1 MFWRFE
7 ELLRKFVLILAAT
20 YFSPELVNADVIN
33 FKSVQ
38 FNGEYNGG
46 PNSWSQLS
54 FTIDRPKVGQFSY
67 ATRSKVS
74 FTIDTDVNSKFLRT
88 DIRFRGDW
96 LTSRWFS
103 STSKT
108 EMYLGSN
115 PLNTAQRRDLS
126 SLLQNEKKLAAWIVA
141 NADELIDFA
150 LTSGRYLP
158 AKSRTKWNSL
168 SRNDTFEKNIRKNLG
183 PHLRAEL
190 AAYDKHAKHT
200 KVILE
205 RRIQPD
211 LKKLGYYN
219 GKVDGLWGS
228 QTKAAIMA
236 FERDNDLFPDGVNYG
251 SERFLLQDKVKEN
264 DQYSD
269 IAKIKQ
275 REANDQKTIK
285 ELTRRLSSANTE
297 AAKLKQTAQLRQEA
311 INRLYGQI
319 AELKKAANVTEDIAK
334 LEQELT
340 QAKTVAKRHSS
351 IAAERLKIIK
361 NYQSE
366 ISKLKKENSS
376 SNDISRLQ
384 KDLELANKLASDR
397 FKTILGLNK
406 KVSELK
412 RKVVSSAEIDALK
425 NELSIALSQLSVFED
440 ESEEL
445 STQLTKLNADRE
457 KAFEKL
463 SLITKARDNLELQ
476 LADALSSNETLTLRA
491 ENLEKEKQKLIK
503 ELENIKSQIDSTD
516 FLPVFQLSEEW
527 LEVER
532 FLAVQQV
539 RFCQILSNYSVEAK
553 AAAESKNQL
562 RQNLVAT
569 NRDNDIAA
577 LLPNGNYNDW
587 VVKVVEIYATPS
599 GDAAFVLRLPC
610 DVTFGSG
617 QLNGA
622 GDLDGS
628 YAATAEFGGIIYNQ
642 LAQLSQGDTVLISG
656 KILTYDDIGALNQRL
671 KFITNLNGENAL
683 KTEPRKNRA
692 APDYF
697 SKIDYLSKL

>member
-7 ELLRKFVLILAAT
+7 ELLRKLLLILAAT
-20 YFSPELVNADVIN
+20 YFSPELANANVIN

-88 DIRFRGDW
+88 DIRFRNDW

-115 PLNTAQRRDLS
+115 PLNTAQRRDLN

-183 PHLRAEL
+183 PHLRADL

-205 RRIQPD
+205 RRIQPQ

-251 SERFLLQDKVKEN
+251 SERFLLQDKVKEK

-275 REANDQKTIK
+275 REANDQKTI
-285 ELTRRLSSANTE
+285 
-297 AAKLKQTAQLRQEA
+297 
-311 INRLYGQI
+311 NRLYGQI
-319 AELKKAANVTEDIAK
+319 AELKKAANATADIAK
-334 LEQELT
+334 LEQKLS
-340 QAKTVAKRHSS
+340 QAKTIAKRHSS

-366 ISKLKKENSS
+366 ISKLKKENNS
-376 SNDISRLQ
+376 SNDISGLQ
-384 KDLELANKLASDR
+384 KDLQLANELASER

-457 KAFEKL
+457 KAFEQL
-463 SLITKARDNLELQ
+463 SLMTKARDNLELQ

>member
-7 ELLRKFVLILAAT
+7 ELLRKLLLILAAT
-20 YFSPELVNADVIN
+20 YFSPELANANVIN

-88 DIRFRGDW
+88 DIRFRNDW

-115 PLNTAQRRDLS
+115 PLNTAQRRDLN

-141 NADELIDFA
+141 NTDELIDFA
-150 LTSGRYLP
+150 LTSGKYIP

-183 PHLRAEL
+183 PHLRADL

-205 RRIQPD
+205 RRIQPQ
-211 LKKLGYYN
+211 LKKLGYYK

-251 SERFLLQDKVKEN
+251 SERFLLQDKVKEK

-275 REANDQKTIK
+275 REANAQKT
-285 ELTRRLSSANTE
+285 
-297 AAKLKQTAQLRQEA
+297 

-319 AELKKAANVTEDIAK
+319 AELKKAANATADIAK
-334 LEQELT
+334 LEQKLS
-340 QAKTVAKRHSS
+340 QAKTIAKRHSS

-366 ISKLKKENSS
+366 ISKLKKENNS

-384 KDLELANKLASDR
+384 KDLELANELASER

-457 KAFEKL
+457 KAFEQL

>member
-7 ELLRKFVLILAAT
+7 ELLRKLVLILAAT
-20 YFSPELVNADVIN
+20 YFSPELALANVIN

-115 PLNTAQRRDLS
+115 PLNTAQRRDLN

-183 PHLRAEL
+183 PHLRADL

-205 RRIQPD
+205 RRIQPQ

-251 SERFLLQDKVKEN
+251 SERFLLQDKVKEK

-275 REANDQKTIK
+275 REANDQKTI
-285 ELTRRLSSANTE
+285 
-297 AAKLKQTAQLRQEA
+297 
-311 INRLYGQI
+311 NRLYGQI
-319 AELKKAANVTEDIAK
+319 AELKKAANATADIAK
-334 LEQELT
+334 LEQKLS
-340 QAKTVAKRHSS
+340 QAKTIAKRHSS

-366 ISKLKKENSS
+366 ISKLKKENNS

-384 KDLELANKLASDR
+384 KDLELANELASER

-457 KAFEKL
+457 KAFEQL

-476 LADALSSNETLTLRA
+476 LADALSSNETLTLRV

>member
-1 MFWRFE
+1 M
-7 ELLRKFVLILAAT
+7 LRKLVLILAAT
-20 YFSPELVNADVIN
+20 YLSPEIVQADVLN

-46 PNSWSQLS
+46 PNSYSQLS
-54 FTIDRPKVGQFSY
+54 FTIDRPKVGPFSY
-67 ATRSKVS
+67 NTKSKVS

-108 EMYLGSN
+108 EMYLGSA
-115 PLNTAQRRDLS
+115 PLKYAQRIDLN
-126 SLLQNEKKLAAWIVA
+126 SLLPNEKKLAAWIVA
-141 NADELIDFA
+141 NSDELIDFA
-150 LTSGRYLP
+150 LGSGKYLP
-158 AKSRTKWNSL
+158 AKSRNKWVNL
-168 SRNDTFEKNIRKNLG
+168 SSKDTFEKNIRKNLG

-211 LKKLGYYN
+211 LKKLGYYG
-219 GKVDGLWGS
+219 GKIDGLWGS

-319 AELKKAANVTEDIAK
+319 AELKKAANATEDIAK
-334 LEQELT
+334 LEQELS
-340 QAKTVAKRHSS
+340 QAKT

-384 KDLELANKLASDR
+384 KDLELANKLASER

-412 RKVVSSAEIDALK
+412 RKVVPSAEIDALK

-491 ENLEKEKQKLIK
+491 KNLEKEKQKLIK

-622 GDLDGS
+622 GDLDGR

>member
-1 MFWRFE
+1 M
-7 ELLRKFVLILAAT
+7 LRKLVLILAAT
-20 YFSPELVNADVIN
+20 YLSPEIVQADVLN

-46 PNSWSQLS
+46 PNSYSQLS
-54 FTIDRPKVGQFSY
+54 FTIDRPKVGPFSY
-67 ATRSKVS
+67 ATKSKVS
-74 FTIDTDVNSKFLRT
+74 FTIDTDLSSRFLRT

-115 PLNTAQRRDLS
+115 PLNTAQRRDLK
-126 SLLQNEKKLAAWIVA
+126 SLLPNEKKLAAWIVA
-141 NADELIDFA
+141 NSDELIDFA
-150 LTSGRYLP
+150 LGSGKYFP
-158 AKSRTKWNSL
+158 AKSRNKWVNL
-168 SRNDTFEKNIRKNLG
+168 SSKDTFEKNVRKNLG
-183 PHLRAEL
+183 PHLKVEL
-190 AAYDKHAKHT
+190 AAYDKYTKHT
-200 KVILE
+200 KVALE

-211 LKKLGYYN
+211 LKKLGYYS

-251 SERFLLQDKVKEN
+251 PERFLLQDKVKEN

-275 REANDQKTIK
+275 REAKDKKTIV
-285 ELTRRLSSANTE
+285 ELTRKLSSANTE
-297 AAKLKQTAQLRQEA
+297 IKKLKDDSKLRQAA
-311 INRLYGQI
+311 IKKLYAQI
-319 AELKKAANVTEDIAK
+319 AELRKSSNDETDRLKLEKDLAQAKAVAKHQSSLALARFEQIKKYRSEIEKLKQDKTLNQDLLKLEKELKYVEETSAERLNTILRLNKKISELKKSMVPETEIEAVKNELKAAVKKLTLAKDESAALLIKLAELKTSQDAAEEKASRASAERDAIKTQLVEALATKDAITQRLAK
-334 LEQELT
+334 LE
-340 QAKTVAKRHSS
+340 R
-351 IAAERLKIIK
+351 
-361 NYQSE
+361 
-366 ISKLKKENSS
+366 
-376 SNDISRLQ
+376 
-384 KDLELANKLASDR
+384 
-397 FKTILGLNK
+397 
-406 KVSELK
+406 
-412 RKVVSSAEIDALK
+412 
-425 NELSIALSQLSVFED
+425 
-440 ESEEL
+440 
-445 STQLTKLNADRE
+445 
-457 KAFEKL
+457 
-463 SLITKARDNLELQ
+463 
-476 LADALSSNETLTLRA
+476 
-491 ENLEKEKQKLIK
+491 EKQKLTK
-503 ELENIKSQIDSTD
+503 QLEDIKSQIHSSD

-527 LEVER
+527 LDVER

-539 RFCQILSNYSVEAK
+539 RFCQILSNYSVEAE

-587 VVKVVEIYATPS
+587 VAKVVEIYATPS

-610 DVTFGSG
+610 YVTFGSG
-617 QLNGA
+617 KLNGA

-642 LAQLSQGDTVLISG
+642 LAQLAQGDTVLISG

-671 KFITNLNGENAL
+671 KFITNLNGNNPA
-683 KTEPRKNRA
+683 KSEPSKNRA

>member
-7 ELLRKFVLILAAT
+7 ELLRKLLLILAAT
-20 YFSPELVNADVIN
+20 YFSPELANANVIN

-88 DIRFRGDW
+88 DIRFRNDW

-115 PLNTAQRRDLS
+115 PLNTAQRRDLN

-183 PHLRAEL
+183 PHLRADL

-205 RRIQPD
+205 RRIQPQ

-251 SERFLLQDKVKEN
+251 SERFLLQDKVKEK

-275 REANDQKTIK
+275 REANDQKTI
-285 ELTRRLSSANTE
+285 
-297 AAKLKQTAQLRQEA
+297 
-311 INRLYGQI
+311 NRLYGQI
-319 AELKKAANVTEDIAK
+319 AELKKAANATADIAK
-334 LEQELT
+334 LEQKLS
-340 QAKTVAKRHSS
+340 QAKTIAKRHSS
-351 IAAERLKIIK
+351 IAAKRLKIIK

-366 ISKLKKENSS
+366 ISKLKKENNS

-384 KDLELANKLASDR
+384 KDLELANELASER

-457 KAFEKL
+457 KAFEQL

-476 LADALSSNETLTLRA
+476 LADALSSNETLTLRV

>member
-7 ELLRKFVLILAAT
+7 ELLRKLVLILAAT
-20 YFSPELVNADVIN
+20 YFSPELALANVIN

-115 PLNTAQRRDLS
+115 PLNTAQRRDLN

-183 PHLRAEL
+183 PHLRADL

-205 RRIQPD
+205 RRIQPQ
-211 LKKLGYYN
+211 LKKLGYYK

-251 SERFLLQDKVKEN
+251 SERFLLQDKVKEK

-275 REANDQKTIK
+275 REANAQKT
-285 ELTRRLSSANTE
+285 
-297 AAKLKQTAQLRQEA
+297 

-319 AELKKAANVTEDIAK
+319 AELKKAANATEDIAK
-334 LEQELT
+334 LEQKLS
-340 QAKTVAKRHSS
+340 QAETIAKRHSS

-366 ISKLKKENSS
+366 ISKLKKENNS
-376 SNDISRLQ
+376 SNDISGLQ
-384 KDLELANKLASDR
+384 KDLELANELASER
-397 FKTILGLNK
+397 FKTMLGLNK

-445 STQLTKLNADRE
+445 STQLTKLNTDRQ
-457 KAFEKL
+457 KAFEQL
-463 SLITKARDNLELQ
+463 SLMTKARDNLELQ

>member
-7 ELLRKFVLILAAT
+7 ELLRKLVLILAAT
-20 YFSPELVNADVIN
+20 YFSPELALANVIN

-115 PLNTAQRRDLS
+115 PLNTAQRRDLN

-205 RRIQPD
+205 RRIQPQ

-251 SERFLLQDKVKEN
+251 SERFLLQDKVKEK

-275 REANDQKTIK
+275 REANDQKTI
-285 ELTRRLSSANTE
+285 
-297 AAKLKQTAQLRQEA
+297 
-311 INRLYGQI
+311 NRLYGQI
-319 AELKKAANVTEDIAK
+319 AELKKAANATADIAK
-334 LEQELT
+334 LEQKLS
-340 QAKTVAKRHSS
+340 QAKTIAKRHSS

-366 ISKLKKENSS
+366 ISKLKKENNS
-376 SNDISRLQ
+376 SNDISGLQ
-384 KDLELANKLASDR
+384 KDLQLANELASER
-397 FKTILGLNK
+397 FETILGLNK

-412 RKVVSSAEIDALK
+412 RKVASSAEIDALK

-445 STQLTKLNADRE
+445 STQLTKLNTDRE
-457 KAFEKL
+457 KAFEQL
-463 SLITKARDNLELQ
+463 SLMTKARDNLELQ

>member
-7 ELLRKFVLILAAT
+7 ALLRKLVLILAAT
-20 YFSPELVNADVIN
+20 YFSPELANANVIN

-115 PLNTAQRRDLS
+115 PLNTAQRRDLNT
-126 SLLQNEKKLAAWIVA
+126 LLQNEKKLAAWIVA

-150 LTSGRYLP
+150 LTSERYLP

-205 RRIQPD
+205 RRIQPV

-297 AAKLKQTAQLRQEA
+297 AAKLKQ
-311 INRLYGQI
+311 
-319 AELKKAANVTEDIAK
+319 ELS
-334 LEQELT
+334 
-340 QAKTVAKRHSS
+340 QAKIIAKRHSS

-384 KDLELANKLASDR
+384 KDLELANELASER

-412 RKVVSSAEIDALK
+412 RKVASSTEIDALK
-425 NELSIALSQLSVFED
+425 NELNIALSQLSIFED

-445 STQLTKLNADRE
+445 SEQLTKLNTDRE

-463 SLITKARDNLELQ
+463 SLITQDRADLELQ
-476 LADALSSNETLTLRA
+476 LANALTSNETLTLRA
-491 ENLEKEKQKLIK
+491 DNLEKEKQKLIK
-503 ELENIKSQIDSTD
+503 EVENIKSQIDSTD
-516 FLPVFQLSEEW
+516 FLPVFQLTEEW

-539 RFCQILSNYSVEAK
+539 RFCQILSNYSVESK

-587 VVKVVEIYATPS
+587 VVKVVEIYATPT
-599 GDAAFVLRLPC
+599 GDAAFVLRHPC

-622 GDLDGS
+622 GDLNGS
-628 YAATAEFGGIIYNQ
+628 YAATAEFGGLIYNQ

-671 KFITNLNGENAL
+671 KFITNLNGENAF

>member
-1 MFWRFE
+1 MFWRVE
-7 ELLRKFVLILAAT
+7 ELLRKLLLVLAAT
-20 YFSPELVNADVIN
+20 YFSPELANANVIN

-74 FTIDTDVNSKFLRT
+74 FTIDTDVSSKFLRT

-103 STSKT
+103 SASKT

-115 PLNTAQRRDLS
+115 PLNIAQRRDLN

-158 AKSRTKWNSL
+158 AKSRNKWNSL

-236 FERDNDLFPDGVNYG
+236 FERDNDLFTDGVNYG
-251 SERFLLQDKVKEN
+251 PERFLLHDKVKGN

-275 REANDQKTIK
+275 REANDKKTIV
-285 ELTRRLSSANTE
+285 ELTSKLSSANTE
-297 AAKLKQTAQLRQEA
+297 IKNLKED
-311 INRLYGQI
+311 I
-319 AELKKAANVTEDIAK
+319 AELQKTANTTVDVSK
-334 LEQELT
+334 LEQELS
-340 QAKTVAKRHSS
+340 QAKTIAKRHSS
-351 IAAERLKIIK
+351 IAAERLKIIR

-366 ISKLKKENSS
+366 ISKLKKEKGSS
-376 SNDISRLQ
+376 KDIFRLQ
-384 KDLELANKLASDR
+384 KDLELANELASER

-412 RKVVSSAEIDALK
+412 RKVASSTEIDALK
-425 NELSIALSQLSVFED
+425 NELNIALSQLSIFED

-445 STQLTKLNADRE
+445 SEQLTKLNTDRE

-463 SLITKARDNLELQ
+463 SLITQARDDLELQ
-476 LADALSSNETLTLRA
+476 LANALTSNETLTLRA
-491 ENLEKEKQKLIK
+491 DNLEKEKQKLIK
-503 ELENIKSQIDSTD
+503 EVENIKSQIDSTD
-516 FLPVFQLSEEW
+516 FLPVFQLTEEW

-587 VVKVVEIYATPS
+587 VVKVVEIYATPT

-622 GDLDGS
+622 GDLNGS
-628 YAATAEFGGIIYNQ
+628 YAATAEFGGLIYNQ

>member
-7 ELLRKFVLILAAT
+7 ELLRKLLLILAAT
-20 YFSPELVNADVIN
+20 YFSPELANANVIN

-88 DIRFRGDW
+88 DIRFRNDW

-115 PLNTAQRRDLS
+115 PLNTAQRRDLN

-183 PHLRAEL
+183 PHLRADL

-205 RRIQPD
+205 RRIQPQ

-251 SERFLLQDKVKEN
+251 SERFLLQDKVKEK

-275 REANDQKTIK
+275 REANDQKTI
-285 ELTRRLSSANTE
+285 
-297 AAKLKQTAQLRQEA
+297 
-311 INRLYGQI
+311 NRLYGQI
-319 AELKKAANVTEDIAK
+319 AELKKAANATADIAK
-334 LEQELT
+334 LEQKLS
-340 QAKTVAKRHSS
+340 QAKTIAKRHSS

-366 ISKLKKENSS
+366 ISKLKKENNS
-376 SNDISRLQ
+376 SNDISGLQ
-384 KDLELANKLASDR
+384 KDLQLANELASER
-397 FKTILGLNK
+397 FETILGLNK

-412 RKVVSSAEIDALK
+412 RKVASSAEIDALK

-457 KAFEKL
+457 KAFEQL